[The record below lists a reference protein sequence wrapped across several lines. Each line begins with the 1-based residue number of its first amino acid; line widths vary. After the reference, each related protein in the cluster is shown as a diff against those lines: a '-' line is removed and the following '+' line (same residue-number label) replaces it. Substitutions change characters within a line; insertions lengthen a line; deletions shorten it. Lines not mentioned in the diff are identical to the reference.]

1 MFRKIAIS
9 ALGAAMLQTASV
21 PALAMARGNGL
32 PVVKTESVQLI
43 NHQTTLQNPIRK
55 KRGRNFRGRNFRGG
69 GFRGRGFGGEEF
81 RVPDFRSEEF
91 RVPDFRRGEFRVRDF
106 RGGGFRGRGF
116 GGEEFRVRDFHFR
129 LGCGPGDRQQP
140 SAQCPLQ

>member
-69 GFRGRGFGGEEF
+69 GFRGGGFGGEEF
-81 RVPDFRSEEF
+81 LVQDFLRGGFRGEEF

-106 RGGGFRGRGF
+106 RSGEFR
-116 GGEEFRVRDFHFR
+116 GEEFRVRDFHFR